1 MIRNNN
7 GTPYQL
13 KSSLQQFDPGDP
25 AFNLFNQY
33 DEELIRIS
41 GTPVFYYEILIQFQ
55 SMDKLY
61 LEDRSKL
68 FHPNP
73 IQLYSFYEPPQQSN
87 MSGIFSVD
95 TPDEEILMEFNYQAV
110 LGQLNHPPKIGSRI
124 FTPHRGENWIIIDR
138 RLDGFKLWQAFHL
151 VLLCKKWQDDAVTGA
166 GEVGQP
172 QPDFKING

>member
-13 KSSLQQFDPGDP
+13 KSSMQQFDPGDP
-25 AFNLFNQY
+25 VFELFNQY
-33 DEELIRIS
+33 DEEAIKIS
-41 GTPVFYYEILIQFQ
+41 GTPVFYYEVLIQFQ
-55 SMDKLY
+55 SMDRLY

-68 FHPNP
+68 FNP
-73 IQLYSFYEPPQQSN
+73 FSTQLYAFYEPPQQSN
-87 MSGIFSVD
+87 MSGLFSVD
-95 TPDEEILMEFNYQAV
+95 TPDEEILLELNYQAV
-110 LGQLNHPPKIGSRI
+110 LRDVGHPPKIGSRI

-138 RLDGFKLWQAFHL
+138 RLDQFKAWQAFRL
-151 VLLCKKWQDDAVTGA
+151 ILLCKKWQENSITGE